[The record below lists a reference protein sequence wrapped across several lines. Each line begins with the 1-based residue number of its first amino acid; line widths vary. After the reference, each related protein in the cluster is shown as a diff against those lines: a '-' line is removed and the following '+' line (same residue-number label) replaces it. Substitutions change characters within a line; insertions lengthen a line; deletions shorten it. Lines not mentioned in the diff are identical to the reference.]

1 MEFGMFTY
9 VVPDTFINRCK
20 KYMECDIRVDE
31 NSQILFTYDND
42 PETIKE
48 FVVNLDCLVSL
59 IYKENDPALLL
70 PQFNVNNDAVPR
82 KFYLQTMNKPLKVFY
97 KEAPHYSPER
107 GQYLSLSLRD
117 IFHKHRH
124 WTNCKAS
131 VYNCTYYIMD
141 TTKQY
146 AFSMMMQ
153 IGTNRYLFAY
163 EPKYLEK
170 TEVEQILYELFKS

>member
-1 MEFGMFTY
+1 MEFGVFTY
-9 VVPDTFINRCK
+9 IVPDTFINRCK
-20 KYMECDIRVDE
+20 KYTGFEIRVDE

-48 FVVNLDCLVSL
+48 FAVNLDCQVSP
-59 IYKENDPALLL
+59 IYKENDPLLL

-97 KEAPHYSPER
+97 KEPPHYSRER
-107 GQYLSLSLRD
+107 NLYLSLSLRD
-117 IFHKHRH
+117 IFRKHHH

-131 VYNCTYYIMD
+131 IHNCTYYIID
-141 TTKQY
+141 TFKEY
-146 AFSMMMQ
+146 ALSMME

-163 EPKYLEK
+163 KPKYLEK